1 MASWGLLLISLAYL
15 IGLLATGITDAMIL
29 NTVSVAGC
37 IVLVLSGMAG
47 FLLPRLWCMGPTA
60 KQWWIAGLVG
70 LIGASYCVLKEPQPA
85 ANDISHFV
93 SRQERVLL
101 GRVLQMPQTTRQKKG
116 RFFFEAEMVR
126 GIGTENSLEAP
137 QKVSG
142 KVYVTAPLVPSH

>member
-101 GRVLQMPQTTRQKKG
+101 GRVFANATDDSTEKG
-116 RFFFEAEMVR
+116 ALF
-126 GIGTENSLEAP
+126 L
-137 QKVSG
+137 
-142 KVYVTAPLVPSH
+142 